1 MVATFSWV
9 EYNTQATD
17 TGVPTNLNFGSTDA
31 RDLAPSTY
39 PITAN
44 TYSYSKWVRGMWTG
58 AFTRID
64 NLQFWMSAS
73 GTGYVTGE
81 KLNYSGTTGTYNG
94 TSTYAAPT
102 TNLEA
107 KGGTMK
113 ALIVADPAAANIG
126 VGGSLTG
133 SVTTSAVGSNESDY
147 MVVQASIANT
157 ASAGAVQ
164 QKTFTL
170 QYDEV

>member
-9 EYNTQATD
+9 EYNANDTD
-17 TGVPTNLNFGSTDA
+17 TSVPTNLNFGSTNTA
-31 RDLAPSTY
+31 NLAPSTY
-39 PITAN
+39 PITAG
-44 TYSYSKWVRGMWTG
+44 TYSYSKWVRGLWTG
-58 AFTRID
+58 SFTRIE

-81 KLNYSGTTGTYNG
+81 KLNCSATTGTYAG
-94 TSTYAAPT
+94 TSTFATPKAT
-102 TNLEA
+102 IDSEA
-107 KGGTMK
+107 GITMP
-113 ALIVADPAAANIG
+113 IADPAATNIG
-126 VGGSLTG
+126 IGGSLTG
-133 SVTTSAVGSNESDY
+133 SITSAGNSSDFI
-147 MVVQASIANT
+147 VVQASIGSS